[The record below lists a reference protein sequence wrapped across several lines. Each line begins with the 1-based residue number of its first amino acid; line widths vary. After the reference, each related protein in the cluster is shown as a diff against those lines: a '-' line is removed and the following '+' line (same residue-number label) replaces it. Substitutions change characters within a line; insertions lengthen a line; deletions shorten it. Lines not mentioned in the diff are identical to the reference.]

1 MALGGNER
9 FLSVDRGANSPSAGA
24 PRKVLSTPPDGT
36 GGRLLRVRRALLSVA
51 DKTGLV
57 ELGKALHA
65 LEVEFIS
72 TGGTARTLHNSGV
85 PVTEVSAVT
94 GFPELL
100 DGRVKTLH
108 PKIHAA
114 LLARRDKPY
123 HMEQLEL
130 HKIRPIDMVVCNL
143 YPFDATVA
151 RGAPHEEVIE
161 NIDIGGVTLLR
172 SAAKNGSEVAVI
184 TSPASYSSVI
194 EELQKAGGELSAET
208 MRTLA
213 LEAYAMTA
221 RYDASIV
228 DYLAGRAGSES
239 PFPPFLSLTG
249 TKVMDLRYGENP
261 QQKAALYA
269 SPNVREASLVHAKI
283 HQGKALSFN
292 NMLDMDSALALLKEF
307 DGDTVVV
314 VLKHNTPCGV
324 GRGDSPTKAY
334 ARALST
340 DPMSAYGGIVG
351 CTVEVDGELAKELT
365 QSFKE
370 AIIAP
375 SFTGDALTALAKKP
389 KMRVVEVLDWN
400 LPADPREWDL
410 KKVVGGILA
419 QERNL
424 HGEGAHHKVVTKRK
438 PTDDETRAMRFALRI
453 AKHMKSNAIVFA
465 REFETVGLGPG
476 QMSRVD
482 AVKVAA
488 MKCVKPS
495 KGAVI
500 GSDAFFPFR
509 DGIDEA
515 AKAGISAIIQPGG
528 SIRDQEVIDA
538 ADEHGMAMLF
548 TGVRHLRH

>member
-1 MALGGNER
+1 
-9 FLSVDRGANSPSAGA
+9 V
-24 PRKVLSTPPDGT
+24 
-36 GGRLLRVRRALLSVA
+36 RVRRALLSVA
-51 DKTGLV
+51 DKAGLV
-57 ELGKALHA
+57 EFGQALHA
-65 LEVEFIS
+65 LEVELIS
-72 TGGTARTLHNSGV
+72 TGGTARALHAGGV

-108 PKIHAA
+108 PKVHAA
-114 LLARRDKPY
+114 LLAQRDKPY
-123 HMEQLEL
+123 HMEQLDR

-143 YPFDATVA
+143 YPFEAAVA

-172 SAAKNGSEVAVI
+172 SAAKNGLEVAAV
-184 TSPASYSSVI
+184 TAPASYADLA
-194 EELQKAGGELSAET
+194 EEMRRSGGELGRATLES
-208 MRTLA
+208 LA
-213 LEAYAMTA
+213 LSAFALTA

-228 DYLAGRAGSES
+228 EYLAGRASGSGA
-239 PFPPFLSLTG
+239 FPPFLSVAG

-269 SPNVREASLVHAKI
+269 SPGAHEASLVNAKV

-292 NMLDMDSALALLKEF
+292 NILDMDSALALLKEF
-307 DGDTVVV
+307 NGDTVVV

-324 GRGDSPTKAY
+324 GRGDTPARAY
-334 ARALST
+334 ERALST

-351 CTVEVDGELAKELT
+351 CTVEVDAALAQALT
-365 QSFKE
+365 ESFKE
-370 AIIAP
+370 AVIAP
-375 SFTGDALTALAKKP
+375 SFTPEALAALQKKP
-389 KMRVVEVLDWN
+389 NMRAVQVLDWEK
-400 LPADPREWDL
+400 PADPREWDL
-410 KKVVGGILA
+410 KKVVGGVLV

-424 HGEGAHHKVVTKRK
+424 HAEGAHHPVVTKRK
-438 PTDDETRAMRFALRI
+438 PTDEETRAMRFAFRI

-465 REFETVGLGPG
+465 REFETVGLGAG

-488 MKCVKPS
+488 MKSVKPS
-495 KGAVI
+495 RGAVI

-509 DGIDEA
+509 DGVDEA
-515 AKAGISAIIQPGG
+515 AKAGIAAIIQPGG

-538 ADEHGMAMLF
+538 ADEHGIAMVF

>member
-1 MALGGNER
+1 
-9 FLSVDRGANSPSAGA
+9 
-24 PRKVLSTPPDGT
+24 
-36 GGRLLRVRRALLSVA
+36 LRVRRALLSVA
-51 DKTGLV
+51 DKSGLV
-57 ELGKALHA
+57 EFARALHG
-65 LEVEFIS
+65 LEVELIS
-72 TGGTARTLHNSGV
+72 TGGTARALHGAAV
-85 PVTEVSAVT
+85 PVQEVSALT

-108 PKIHAA
+108 PKVHAA

-123 HMEQLEL
+123 HMDQLDL

-172 SAAKNGSEVAVI
+172 SAAKNGAQVAVV
-184 TSPASYSSVI
+184 TSPGEYDALAQEMRES
-194 EELQKAGGELSAET
+194 GGELGAATLE
-208 MRTLA
+208 RLA
-213 LEAYAMTA
+213 LDAFAVTA

-228 DYLAGRAGSES
+228 DYLAGRQAGGSA
-239 PFPPFLSLTG
+239 FPPFLSITG
-249 TKVMDLRYGENP
+249 TKAMDLRYGENP

-269 SPNVREASLVHAKI
+269 TPHVREASLVGATI
-283 HQGKALSFN
+283 HQGKSLSFN
-292 NMLDMDSALALLKEF
+292 NMLDMDSALGLLKEF
-307 DGDTVVV
+307 NGDIAVV

-324 GRGDSPTKAY
+324 GRGDSAAQAY
-334 ARALST
+334 ERALST
-340 DPMSAYGGIVG
+340 DPLSAYGGIVG
-351 CTVEVDGELAKELT
+351 CTVEVDEALATALT

-375 SFTGDALTALAKKP
+375 AFSSRALEVLSSKP
-389 KMRVVEVLDWN
+389 NMRAVEVPNWAAA
-400 LPADPREWDL
+400 PDPREWDL
-410 KKVVGGILA
+410 KKVVGGVLV

-424 HGEGAHHKVVTKRK
+424 HADGAHHKVVTKRK
-438 PTDDETRAMRFALRI
+438 PTDEETRAMRFALRI

-465 REFETVGLGPG
+465 REFETVGLGAG

-488 MKCVKPS
+488 MKSVKPS

-509 DGIDEA
+509 DGVDEA
-515 AKAGISAIIQPGG
+515 AKAGIAAIVQPGG

-538 ADEHGMAMLF
+538 ADEHGMAMVF